1 MPLAHHS
8 ALLVEPDAAEPI
20 KCAEMEYVPDAHQ
33 ILLYVEDVA
42 AQWERFAVVE
52 GAYVQLP
59 EDVVSH
65 AADQDNSVILISID
79 VSTGV
84 LLIKQ
89 SVLDDAA
96 EIINNAP
103 MVFVSTVPII
113 WPPVTVPAVELT
125 RNVVTKGVY
134 VGQ

>member
-1 MPLAHHS
+1 M
-8 ALLVEPDAAEPI
+8 
-20 KCAEMEYVPDAHQ
+20 
-33 ILLYVEDVA
+33 
-42 AQWERFAVVE
+42 
-52 GAYVQLP
+52 
-59 EDVVSH
+59 
-65 AADQDNSVILISID
+65 
-79 VSTGV
+79 
-84 LLIKQ
+84 IKQ